1 MPIIEKKFSKPAEN
15 SDSLRSQI
23 KEFDIS
29 YLQVTVSYFLI
40 FDNLKKDF
48 YTKLYFIKI
57 KALFY
62 LIKNK

>member
-40 FDNLKKDF
+40 FDNLKKNF
-48 YTKLYFIKI
+48 PYQTL
-57 KALFY
+57 LH
-62 LIKNK
+62 